1 MNQPCGE
8 EHRQSEESVMSDLVE
23 RIREIIEN
31 HRTDPSGHV
40 AQEIID
46 HLKLR
51 RETVGDEIRYVG
63 AWFNYELTM
72 LEGAE

>member
-1 MNQPCGE
+1 MT
-8 EHRQSEESVMSDLVE
+8 DLVE
-23 RIREIIEN
+23 RIREMIEN
-31 HRTDPSGHV
+31 HRTDPSGDV

-51 RETVGDEIRYVG
+51 RETVGNEIRYVG
-63 AWFNYELTM
+63 AWFNNELTI